1 MRSNLK
7 HVCIHAGVGRH
18 GNLLSQKRFPNLNN
32 QIWQSRGSGQAPFF
46 LPPRPPYKR
55 CKNACRALSP
65 HLHPI
70 ALALATVV
78 AHAPNHALAASQ
90 RETVK
95 YQKGLQESKIT
106 GLAAHDQSSVRVTD
120 KFPPLTLATPARTLT
135 RQPRHARTP
144 PSSAQLPLPPPP
156 PSFASLPGLPSSSAS
171 PAHVSSPMHDAHQS
185 TFPYAPAPLPSLLAL
200 LCSQALQK
208 QLKTPPT
215 CWGGRLDAQRF

>member
-18 GNLLSQKRFPNLNN
+18 GNLLSQKRFPSLNN
-32 QIWQSRGSGQAPFF
+32 QIWQSRGSGQVPFF

-70 ALALATVV
+70 ALALAIAV
-78 AHAPNHALAASQ
+78 AHAPNHALATSQ

-106 GLAAHDQSSVRVTD
+106 GLAFHDQSSVRVTD
-120 KFPPLTLATPARTLT
+120 EFPPPYLGHTRSHTHAPSTLARTL
-135 RQPRHARTP
+135 
-144 PSSAQLPLPPPP
+144 PS
-156 PSFASLPGLPSSSAS
+156 
-171 PAHVSSPMHDAHQS
+171 MR
-185 TFPYAPAPLPSLLAL
+185 
-200 LCSQALQK
+200 C
-208 QLKTPPT
+208 
-215 CWGGRLDAQRF
+215 